1 MWKYLSKFYLLMF
14 GSEPSKTTDKEN
26 DTMLILFFN
35 VIIIL
40 TTGTQIEL
48 FFPKSLCSIG

>member
-14 GSEPSKTTDKEN
+14 GSDPFKNTDKEN
-26 DTMLILFFN
+26 ATMLILFFN
-35 VIIIL
+35 VVIIL
-40 TTGTQIEL
+40 TIGTQIEL